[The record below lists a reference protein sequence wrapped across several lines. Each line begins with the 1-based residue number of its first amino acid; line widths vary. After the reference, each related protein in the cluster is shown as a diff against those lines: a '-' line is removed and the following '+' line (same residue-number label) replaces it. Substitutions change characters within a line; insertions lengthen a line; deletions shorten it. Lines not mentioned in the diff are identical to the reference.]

1 MLLEIN
7 NVKYKN
13 ILKGVSLKAKA
24 GEITGI
30 VGKNGSGKS
39 TLLKAISG
47 FLKYNGE
54 ITISGKEIK
63 NLPTIKRIKNVNL
76 LPQEF
81 PVSSLT
87 VKEILEITARL
98 AQISAKKIDG
108 IIGKYNLK
116 RQKDQPLLTLSGG
129 EKVRLFLAR
138 LEIINPEVILLDEPS
153 AFLDI
158 EVLKEL
164 KSFVLKMKELKK
176 IVIIV
181 SNDLNFIL
189 NIADSIVGI
198 KEGNIVS
205 NTGAIDEFLASVY
218 DCSVKIV
225 KINGRKQVVI

>member
-1 MLLEIN
+1 MLEIS

-13 ILKGVSLKAKA
+13 ILKGISFKVKA

-47 FLKYNGE
+47 FLKYSGE
-54 ITISGKEIK
+54 IILNGKEIK
-63 NLPTIKRIKNVNL
+63 NLPGSERIKKINL

-87 VKEILEITARL
+87 VKEILETTAKL
-98 AQISAKKIDG
+98 TQTSLKKIDRT
-108 IIGKYNLK
+108 IEKYNLK
-116 RQKDQPLLTLSGG
+116 KQKHQSLSTLSGG

-138 LEIINPEVILLDEPS
+138 LEIIDPKVVLLDEPS
-153 AFLDI
+153 AFLDVV
-158 EVLKEL
+158 VLKEF
-164 KSFVLKMKELKK
+164 KSFVLKMKRLRK

-189 NIADSIVGI
+189 NTADSIVGI
-198 KEGNIVS
+198 KEGKIVPS
-205 NTGAIDEFLASVY
+205 TGVTEQFLTSVY
-218 DCSVKIV
+218 DCPVKIV
-225 KINGRKQVVI
+225 KINKRQQVLI

>member
-1 MLLEIN
+1 MLEVN

-13 ILKGVSLKAKA
+13 ILNGVSFKAKA

-47 FLKYNGE
+47 FLKYRGK
-54 ITISGKEIK
+54 ITLNRKEIK
-63 NLPTIKRIKNVNL
+63 NLPTSERIKNINL

-87 VKEILEITARL
+87 VKEMLEITARL
-98 AQISAKKIDG
+98 TQTSLKKIDRT
-108 IIGKYNLK
+108 IEKYNLK
-116 RQKDQPLLTLSGG
+116 KQKHQSLSTLSGG

-138 LEIINPEVILLDEPS
+138 LEIIDPKVILLDEPS

-158 EVLKEL
+158 RVLKEL
-164 KSFVLKMKELKK
+164 KSFVLNMKELKK

-189 NIADSIVGI
+189 NTADSIVGI
-198 KEGNIVS
+198 KEGKRVS
-205 NTGAIDEFLASVY
+205 NTGATEQFLASVY

-225 KINGRKQVVI
+225 KIDGRKQVLI